1 MTLFGPSGTM
11 EVKGPYSGGVGE
23 AVGASGTKSSAISSL
38 LKRRKRISSLAASR
52 STGSVDAADA
62 TRQLHLLSDGVW
74 CVGGQAPLLFIR
86 AEKKD
91 RIVTL
96 IGSDGAKHEMLWPKN
111 EASQAWPASAPF
123 RAGTRYQL
131 MIGDIQMPLDLNL
144 VAAPSASDD
153 GKKLGGYLTAGCAA
167 QADALM
173 RAMAGG

>member
-1 MTLFGPSGTM
+1 MRRMQRDICTFYPTASGASVDRRRCFLFG
-11 EVKGPYSGGVGE
+11 
-23 AVGASGTKSSAISSL
+23 
-38 LKRRKRISSLAASR
+38 LKRKIA
-52 STGSVDAADA
+52 
-62 TRQLHLLSDGVW
+62 
-74 CVGGQAPLLFIR
+74 
-86 AEKKD
+86 
-91 RIVTL
+91 VTL

-123 RAGTRYQL
+123 SAGTRYQL